1 MFIPLQ
7 KKVEKAEPESVAL
20 LPAALW
26 QESFKLGFI
35 PPSSSFL
42 LLHVTALPNLQPL
55 PRALQH
61 SWELGGEAACLQGS
75 PLACVHSLPCFSPSH
90 VAGGE
95 CLHSAFAFAHG
106 DIFSKIRR
114 ELNVSGEGKLTLYL
128 IFKVQQLT

>member
-1 MFIPLQ
+1 MCIPLQ
-7 KKVEKAEPESVAL
+7 KKVEKTGAESVAL

-26 QESFKLGFI
+26 QKSFKLGFI
-35 PPSSSFL
+35 TPSSFL
-42 LLHVTALPNLQPL
+42 LLLVIALPKLQPL
-55 PRALQH
+55 PRASQH
-61 SWELGGEAACLQGS
+61 SWELRGEAACLQGS

-106 DIFSKIRR
+106 DIFSKIQR

>member
-1 MFIPLQ
+1 MCIPLQ
-7 KKVEKAEPESVAL
+7 KKVEKTGPEFVAL

-26 QESFKLGFI
+26 QESFKQGFI

-42 LLHVTALPNLQPL
+42 LLVPALPNLQRL
-55 PRALQH
+55 PRAPQH

-95 CLHSAFAFAHG
+95 CLHSAFAFVHG
-106 DIFSKIRR
+106 DFFFKIQR